1 MTADEIVA
9 QLKPLGTDTYKK
21 MLLNHGISEPVF
33 GVKIE
38 ELKKI
43 QKKIKM
49 DYRLALDLY
58 DTGIY
63 DAMYLA
69 GLIADDLKMTRRDLQ
84 HWVEKASSATLSQYT
99 VPWVAAESMHGRE
112 LALEWIESNSE
123 SVASSGWATLSGLVA
138 IRTDADLDL
147 LELEQLLRRVQR
159 TIHQQPNRV
168 RSAMNAFVI
177 ALGNHVAALTERC
190 KTAGKRIGKV
200 SVNMGDTACKV
211 PSIVEYIE
219 KAEKMGRIGQ
229 KKKELGLTFDAAAL
243 MNASAANSQS
253 RNHFL
258 GSLRNMLPTLE
269 KLECPNLIVLSG
281 DQVPGLS
288 RAQQHAACVETL
300 LRAAELVDKTPY
312 SLLLENIDPEEN
324 PKYFLTSVVEGFE
337 IIRKVGHPRVRFLYD
352 LFHEQIAEGNL
363 ITKLEKNIDL
373 VGLIHV
379 ADVPG
384 RHEPGTGEINF
395 ANVYTT
401 LARLN
406 YNRYVAMEFEPLGDP
421 VAALRTAR
429 EMALAPNR

>member
-1 MTADEIVA
+1 
-9 QLKPLGTDTYKK
+9 
-21 MLLNHGISEPVF
+21 
-33 GVKIE
+33 
-38 ELKKI
+38 
-43 QKKIKM
+43 
-49 DYRLALDLY
+49 
-58 DTGIY
+58 
-63 DAMYLA
+63 
-69 GLIADDLKMTRRDLQ
+69 
-84 HWVEKASSATLSQYT
+84 
-99 VPWVAAESMHGRE
+99 
-112 LALEWIESNSE
+112 
-123 SVASSGWATLSGLVA
+123 
-138 IRTDADLDL
+138 
-147 LELEQLLRRVQR
+147 
-159 TIHQQPNRV
+159 
-168 RSAMNAFVI
+168 
-177 ALGNHVAALTERC
+177 
-190 KTAGKRIGKV
+190 
-200 SVNMGDTACKV
+200 
-211 PSIVEYIE
+211 
-219 KAEKMGRIGQ
+219 
-229 KKKELGLTFDAAAL
+229 
-243 MNASAANSQS
+243 
-253 RNHFL
+253 
-258 GSLRNMLPTLE
+258 MLPTLE

>member
-1 MTADEIVA
+1 MR
-9 QLKPLGTDTYKK
+9 QG
-21 MLLNHGISEPVF
+21 MMH
-33 GVKIE
+33 E
-38 ELKKI
+38 EL
-43 QKKIKM
+43 M
-49 DYRLALDLY
+49 DRRKFARLGAAAIASAATAPLLTPPSQAATRAAPYKLSVMLWTFPEKYSFDLR
-58 DTGIY
+58 
-63 DAMYLA
+63 L
-69 GLIADDLKMTRRDLQ
+69 
-84 HWVEKASSATLSQYT
+84 ES
-99 VPWVAAESMHGRE
+99 AAEAGYHAVE
-112 LALEWIESNSE
+112 LVDEFARWSE
-123 SVASSGWATLSGLVA
+123 
-138 IRTDADLDL
+138 
-147 LELEQLLRRVQR
+147 
-159 TIHQQPNRV
+159 
-168 RSAMNAFVI
+168 
-177 ALGNHVAALTERC
+177 
-190 KTAGKRIGKV
+190 
-200 SVNMGDTACKV
+200 
-211 PSIVEYIE
+211 
-219 KAEKMGRIGQ
+219 AEFRRIGQ
-229 KKKELGLTFDAAAL
+229 KNKELGLTFDAAAL